1 MLLFNIEIA
10 DPSIES
16 IVQSSFANHIFSSR
30 VFSSLFQVI
39 KLCAHFLIYLH
50 CTLARSKYRAFVE
63 IVAYILWHRRKKKWS
78 SMQQEVANHDMLM
91 LSICT
96 LYLKLYPSLKCIH
109 LWGLNEFQKS
119 PAWTYLSIFL
129 LCKRLV

>member
-78 SMQQEVANHDMLM
+78 SMQQEVVQ
-91 LSICT
+91 LSQSWYVDVKHMHVVPKVISISEM
-96 LYLKLYPSLKCIH
+96 YSSLRTKWISKISC
-109 LWGLNEFQKS
+109 LNLPFNFS
-119 PAWTYLSIFL
+119 F
-129 LCKRLV
+129 V